1 MKHDS
6 FIDQA
11 RLLAQREALTLTGSH
26 AVWRLES
33 GAVRIDSMGVDGTES
48 LVRLGMPGDLLGIES
63 LLGVEDRFTVRA
75 LTPSRL
81 VAVNPVAGTPPQLL
95 METVVTGYRR
105 SRQMVQLRTGSAEE
119 RVKSL
124 LVMLTDAGRVNAG
137 GSATC
142 ALPTLGDIA
151 GIVHIAPE
159 TVSRALTSLRQ
170 ASFLQD
176 CSPQTAKHNKLENR
190 THRLFTRSTTTP
202 VQAVAHRIAS
212 GLPIAFLQPA
222 SRA

>member
-6 FIDQA
+6 FIEHT
-11 RLLAQREALTLTGSH
+11 RLLAQREALTLTESH

-33 GAVRIDSMGVDGTES
+33 GAVRIDSAEADGPES
-48 LVRLGMPGDLLGIES
+48 LVRLAMPGDLLGAES

-81 VAVNPVAGTPPQLL
+81 VAVNTLAGTLPQLL

-105 SRQMVQLRTGSAEE
+105 SREMVQLRTGSAEE
-119 RVKSL
+119 RVKRL
-124 LVMLTDAGRVNAG
+124 LVMLADAGPLHVG

-159 TVSRALTSLRQ
+159 TVSRALASLRE

-176 CSPQTAKHNKLENR
+176 CSPKTAKYKKLELR
-190 THRLFTRSTTTP
+190 THRL
-202 VQAVAHRIAS
+202 VARNMI
-212 GLPIAFLQPA
+212 PA
-222 SRA
+222 SMVGAHC